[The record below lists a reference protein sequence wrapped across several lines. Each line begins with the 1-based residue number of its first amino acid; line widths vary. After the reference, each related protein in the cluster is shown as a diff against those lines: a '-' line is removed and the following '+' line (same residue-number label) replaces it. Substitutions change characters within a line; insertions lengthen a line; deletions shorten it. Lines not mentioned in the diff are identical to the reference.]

1 MGAVTNFGKTAGRG
15 KRSVLEFFAVA
26 VAVSGQSLRSE
37 PVAVAVIEFEMTAV
51 AVKTA
56 VLPRS
61 YRGHSLRLIAIAV
74 IKIELNKCRALF
86 LRFNFFSVT
95 IIDP

>member
-15 KRSVLEFFAVA
+15 KWSVPEFFAVA
-26 VAVSGQSLRSE
+26 VAVSGQSLRFE

-51 AVKTA
+51 GVKIA

-61 YRGHSLRLIAIAV
+61 QLETYRDRCH
-74 IKIELNKCRALF
+74 
-86 LRFNFFSVT
+86 
-95 IIDP
+95 